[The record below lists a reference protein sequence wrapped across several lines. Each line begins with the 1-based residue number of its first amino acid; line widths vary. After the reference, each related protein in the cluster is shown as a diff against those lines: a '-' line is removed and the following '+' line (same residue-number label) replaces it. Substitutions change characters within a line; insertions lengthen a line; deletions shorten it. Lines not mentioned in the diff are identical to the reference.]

1 MKQLTKIT
9 DFKDL
14 KPYWNFKGE
23 EMLLHFDANAK
34 SGIFMPDPE
43 GIVPKAVKE
52 IAKKVAG
59 KIMTGKLAD
68 MSTIS

>member
-1 MKQLTKIT
+1 
-9 DFKDL
+9 
-14 KPYWNFKGE
+14 
-23 EMLLHFDANAK
+23 MLLHFDANAK

-43 GIVPKAVKE
+43 GIMPKAVKE

>member
-1 MKQLTKIT
+1 
-9 DFKDL
+9 
-14 KPYWNFKGE
+14 
-23 EMLLHFDANAK
+23 MLLHFDANPK
-34 SGIFMPDPE
+34 NGLTMPDKD